1 MPSPVRFA
9 VVVKMLKEK
18 GYYFDHVRGSHHIFK
33 NMFGHAFNV
42 PVHHNQVKYI
52 YVRQIEK
59 IQRPSH

>member
-18 GYYFDHVRGSHHIFK
+18 GYYFAHVNGSHHIFK
-33 NMFGHAFNV
+33 NNLGHAFSV
-42 PVHHNQVKYI
+42 PVHRNLVNHV

-59 IQRPSH
+59 IQKPQH